1 MAEPQIALRA
11 PGLKKHFGG
20 LTAVADV
27 SLDVHVGEIHAVIG
41 PNGAGKSTL
50 INLLSGDL
58 TPSAGEVLLSGQTA
72 AGFQD
77 ITRFAP
83 DRRAR
88 AGLGRSYQKTTI
100 FPQFTAQENVRLA
113 AQAHA
118 ASPLK
123 MFGNVFS
130 DADVNRRTADA
141 LEQAGLGTRARM
153 IATHLSHGEQRQLEI
168 AMVLATQPRIIL
180 LDEPLAGMGQSEA
193 RKVVDLIASLKKGRA
208 VLVVEHDMDAVFELA
223 DRLTVMADGHVI
235 ASGSPQAVRVDPAVR
250 VAYLGVEEAAA

>member
-1 MAEPQIALRA
+1 MTEASSIALRA
-11 PGLKKHFGG
+11 IGLQKRFGG
-20 LTAVADV
+20 LTAVSDV
-27 SLDVHVGEIHAVIG
+27 SLDVHAGEIHAVIG

-58 TPSAGEVLLSGQTA
+58 TPTGGEILIESRDV
-72 AGFQD
+72 
-77 ITRFAP
+77 TRLAP

-130 DADVNRRTADA
+130 DKLVNRHTVEA
-141 LEQAGLGTRARM
+141 LEQAGLAARSRV

-193 RKVVDLIASLKKGRA
+193 RKVVDLIASLKKARA

-235 ASGSPQAVRVDPAVR
+235 ASGPPLAVRADPAVR
-250 VAYLGVEEAAA
+250 LAYLGTEEDAA

>member
-1 MAEPQIALRA
+1 MANPDVALRA
-11 PGLKKHFGG
+11 VGLKKHFGG
-20 LTAVADV
+20 LTAVSDV
-27 SLDVHVGEIHAVIG
+27 SLDIHAGEIHAVIG

-58 TPSAGEVLLSGQTA
+58 SVSAGEIMLGTN
-72 AGFQD
+72 D
-77 ITRFAP
+77 ITRLAP

-100 FPQFTAQENVRLA
+100 FPQFSARENVRLA

-123 MFGNVFS
+123 MYGNVFS
-130 DADVNRRTADA
+130 DADVNRRTREA
-141 LEQAGLGTRARM
+141 LEQAGLTARAQVV
-153 IATHLSHGEQRQLEI
+153 ATHLSHGEQRQLEI
-168 AMVLATQPRIIL
+168 AMVLATEPRIIL

-193 RKVVDLIASLKKGRA
+193 RKMVDLIASLKKGRA
-208 VLVVEHDMDAVFELA
+208 VLVAEHDMDAVFELA

-235 ASGSPQAVRVDPAVR
+235 ASGLPQDVRADPAVR
-250 VAYLGVEEAAA
+250 LAYLGTEEDAA

>member
-1 MAEPQIALRA
+1 MADASQIALRA
-11 PGLKKHFGG
+11 VGLKKHFGG
-20 LTAVADV
+20 LTAVSDV
-27 SLDVHVGEIHAVIG
+27 SLDVHSGEIHAVIG

-58 TPSAGEVLLSGQTA
+58 SASAGEIML
-72 AGFQD
+72 AGHD
-77 ITRFAP
+77 ITRLAP

-100 FPQFTAQENVRLA
+100 FPQFSAQENVRLA

-123 MFGNVFS
+123 MFGKVTS
-130 DADVNRRTADA
+130 DADVNRRTLEA
-141 LEQAGLGTRARM
+141 LEQAGLSARAQM
-153 IATHLSHGEQRQLEI
+153 TATHLSHGEQRQLEI

-235 ASGSPQAVRVDPAVR
+235 ASGSPQQVRTDPAVR
-250 VAYLGVEEAAA
+250 LAYLGNEEDAA